1 MYYKATVPE
10 RGQDATVTVKHEGNE
25 TVVLKSR
32 ASPKSMFL
40 RFVILC
46 YTLHTIIM
54 KIRNVSSCTAVFS
67 WLD

>member
-40 RFVILC
+40 LSVLYFA
-46 YTLHTIIM
+46 YDYSENT
-54 KIRNVSSCTAVFS
+54 
-67 WLD
+67 

>member
-40 RFVILC
+40 P
-46 YTLHTIIM
+46 
-54 KIRNVSSCTAVFS
+54 S
-67 WLD
+67 